1 MPWTWASPEFSYWSV
16 FWLGGGRLCNTI
28 RSSILNQTETTG
40 FSFWKLSLILSVK
53 SGKMVFQVE
62 LKNVRILALNS
73 INESNTLLF
82 LTCSFITF
90 HALSIG
96 FRLGLYGGKI
106 CITNLGCRG
115 GAFSVSNNSRA
126 VNLSTSKIE

>member
-1 MPWTWASPEFSYWSV
+1 MYRKFKVRPERPTGY
-16 FWLGGGRLCNTI
+16 
-28 RSSILNQTETTG
+28 ILNQAETAG
-40 FSFWKLSLILSVK
+40 FSFWKLSLILLGK
-53 SGKMVFQVE
+53 SGEMVFHVE

-73 INESNTLLF
+73 VNESNTLLF

-90 HALSIG
+90 HTLSIG

-106 CITNLGCRG
+106 CITNLGCGG

-126 VNLSTSKIE
+126 GRLSIYKIE